1 MERVVRAVV
10 LRARTRRI
18 ALGILDDQLAVKR
31 LKFDDVISEKA
42 NERNPESK
50 AEQFDADFA
59 IMAGELKNFIRA
71 LTNAFG
77 GEIEAN

>member
-1 MERVVRAVV
+1 M
-10 LRARTRRI
+10 
-18 ALGILDDQLAVKR
+18 LDDQLAVKR

-59 IMAGELKNFIRA
+59 IMSGELKNFIVA
-71 LTNAFG
+71 LLAAFG
-77 GEIEAN
+77 GETDPV